1 MVKSLHTQNRTGT
14 RADSSYLLGSTF
26 GRTSVDF
33 GLVLTL
39 GILVGIYTGLWA
51 VLGIGFAMCA
61 AWHGIRF
68 VRETAAQRRIDPAP
82 APTLAR
88 RAQVAHPHLHRAA

>member
-1 MVKSLHTQNRTGT
+1 MSEIAGDPSKSPSGNLLATRTANT
-14 RADSSYLLGSTF
+14 VRFSLMNIF
-26 GRTSVDF
+26 
-33 GLVLTL
+33 
-39 GILVGIYTGLWA
+39 ILVGIYTGLWA